1 VYSLAAD
8 ILTDLPAGTITEL
21 EIYFQLFK
29 IRVICHFW
37 IGCNVVGKI
46 YVNRPIF
53 LLASENSKRKMTDEI
68 QLILMYHTQARL
80 Y

>member
-1 VYSLAAD
+1 MMTLSSLSQIVYSLAAD
-8 ILTDLPAGTITEL
+8 ILTGLPAGTITEL

-46 YVNRPIF
+46 YLITLTF
-53 LLASENSKRKMTDEI
+53 LLASENSKRKMT
-68 QLILMYHTQARL
+68 
-80 Y
+80 